1 MIEVHLQE
9 VSITHMG
16 FALLLRPAKS
26 QRVVPIFIG
35 PLETYSISS
44 VLEQKS
50 SERPLTH
57 DLTRDMLI
65 LTNHSIEKVHVDDFR
80 EGIFYAHIFL
90 KDDRESGIIKEI
102 ESRPSDAIALALR
115 FKAPI
120 FIAEKVFDETS
131 VDISMVQS
139 TGAEELE
146 KIENLEQELEELQ
159 EELSEDEDLLTKEDV
174 LKKMLATAIAKED
187 YEEAARLRDELKRR
201 GID

>member
-102 ESRPSDAIALALR
+102 ESMTVIELNELVEALKEKFGVSAAPVAAGPAAGGDAAAGAAAFAAAATFIPPS
-115 FKAPI
+115 
-120 FIAEKVFDETS
+120 
-131 VDISMVQS
+131 MCQ
-139 TGAEELE
+139 
-146 KIENLEQELEELQ
+146 
-159 EELSEDEDLLTKEDV
+159 
-174 LKKMLATAIAKED
+174 
-187 YEEAARLRDELKRR
+187 
-201 GID
+201 

>member
-16 FALLLRPAKS
+16 FALLLRPEKS

-159 EELSEDEDLLTKEDV
+159 EELSEDEDLLTKDDV